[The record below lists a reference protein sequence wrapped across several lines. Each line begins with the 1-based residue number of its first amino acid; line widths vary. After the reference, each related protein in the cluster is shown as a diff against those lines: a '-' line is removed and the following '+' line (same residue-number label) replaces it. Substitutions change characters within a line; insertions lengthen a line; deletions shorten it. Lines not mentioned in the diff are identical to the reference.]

1 MKRRKQA
8 IGMEGMER
16 MPLAAWI
23 LSLRRLWVLLLED
36 ALSSQ
41 SSEDLNLGLTPVH
54 QVLPCTELL
63 PRPLCPQFVLFT
75 FPKMLSQQDVVIGQF
90 TCCMRIDH

>member
-1 MKRRKQA
+1 MEG
-8 IGMEGMER
+8 IEGMEG

-54 QVLPCTELL
+54 QALPCTE
-63 PRPLCPQFVLFT
+63 PLCPQFVLFT
-75 FPKMLSQQDVVIGQF
+75 FPKMLSQQDVANNSPAVCELTIEPEK
-90 TCCMRIDH
+90 TA